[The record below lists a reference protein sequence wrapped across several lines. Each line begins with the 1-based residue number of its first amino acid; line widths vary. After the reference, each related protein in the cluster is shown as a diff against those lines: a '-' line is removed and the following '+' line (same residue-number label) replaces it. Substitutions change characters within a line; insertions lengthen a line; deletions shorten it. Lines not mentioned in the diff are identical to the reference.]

1 MRAGLVGGARV
12 VAVATGLFGVDEL
25 VAAGAD
31 VVLAD
36 LVDVDGV
43 VAALDRVREL
53 GPTGPR
59 SGRRGV
65 GFVGLAPDEVE
76 AAGVGIE

>member
-1 MRAGLVGGARV
+1 MTVLVGDTPLDVRAGLVGGARV

-36 LVDVDGV
+36 LVDVDAF

-53 GPTGPR
+53 GPAGPR
-59 SGRRGV
+59 SRAGGESGV
-65 GFVGLAPDEVE
+65 
-76 AAGVGIE
+76 